1 MVAVMPVEAQVLKGG
16 PYQPH
21 KLQGIGPSFI
31 PAIYDKTVV
40 DDVFDVTFDQAVQ
53 TARRLAKE
61 EGIFVGISSGAIAYA
76 ALETAKKLDKSKR
89 VVAILPDTGERYLST
104 ALFEYTELV
113 NQPPTLPPPQVPI
126 AAAPRPTPA
135 P

>member
-40 DDVFDVTFDQAVQ
+40 DDVFDVV
-53 TARRLAKE
+53 
-61 EGIFVGISSGAIAYA
+61 V
-76 ALETAKKLDKSKR
+76 
-89 VVAILPDTGERYLST
+89 VVAVVVVERSV
-104 ALFEYTELV
+104 LV
-113 NQPPTLPPPQVPI
+113 CVSAC
-126 AAAPRPTPA
+126 AASVVAFANGRSF
-135 P
+135 